1 MEDRVLYLYLRARNA
16 VKDVLMGEQSEAGLS
31 KLAITVILLAV
42 GVAITLAV
50 VGVIG
55 PKIMDLTN
63 KTGTN
68 IDSVPLDWGQ

>member
-16 VKDVLMGEQSEAGLS
+16 VKDVLTGEQSEAGLS

-55 PKIMDLTN
+55 PKIMELTR
-63 KTGTN
+63 KTGEN
-68 IDSVPLDWGQ
+68 IDGVPLQWGQ